1 MLHLL
6 IPTGRADLRI
16 KGRSALK
23 NLMNLSREKRET
35 PPPGVNDAHIIRL
48 MVLLSINALF
58 ARVWV

>member
-6 IPTGRADLRI
+6 IPTGRADLGI

-23 NLMNLSREKRET
+23 NLVNVSRVKRET

-48 MVLLSINALF
+48 MLPLSINALF
-58 ARVWV
+58 AAWV